1 MDNTS
6 NHPGLT
12 KRSAPPTAVAE
23 TTKKKQ
29 TSAETSKAYRERLQ
43 QDPEMYRAYKAY
55 ENQQVKA
62 YVVTISEEKRE
73 QYRAK
78 TKLRVKK
85 YLAKKKTKKGSK
97 GNYFLQYAG
106 QKQDQKKIHNV

>member
-1 MDNTS
+1 MDNKS

-12 KRSAPPTAVAE
+12 KSSAPPTAVAE
-23 TTKKKQ
+23 TIKKKP
-29 TSAETSKAYRERLQ
+29 TSAETSKAYRERFQ

-62 YVVTISEEKRE
+62 YVATISEEKRE

-78 TKLRVKK
+78 TKLR
-85 YLAKKKTKKGSK
+85 
-97 GNYFLQYAG
+97 
-106 QKQDQKKIHNV
+106 I